1 MKKKKRKK
9 KEETKL
15 TVTIIIKTKQAQGV
29 PKNSLK
35 KRKEREK
42 KMNKKI
48 FLNGEEVRKLEEG
61 EKYVV
66 ELLAIDE
73 KNGIANAWV
82 VKETTDIEEAIKNY
96 KTMVE
101 EAEASKM
108 RTVELQIKDK
118 DDDILAKYKK
128 HYYISTT
135 VYNIQG
141 GSNGVSYTTDFIQK
155 DDFECLSE
163 ARDAFNELID
173 YEDEMQEML
182 DLNSRDCKV
191 YCSLSDEDG
200 FVYYEFTY
208 NDGDN
213 QI

>member
-1 MKKKKRKK
+1 
-9 KEETKL
+9 
-15 TVTIIIKTKQAQGV
+15 
-29 PKNSLK
+29 
-35 KRKEREK
+35 
-42 KMNKKI
+42 MNKKI

-61 EKYVV
+61 ERYVV

-82 VKETTDIEEAIKNY
+82 VKETTDIEEAVKNY

-108 RTVELQIKDK
+108 RTVELQIRDK
-118 DDDILAKYKK
+118 DDDILEKYKK
-128 HYYISTT
+128 HYYINVTI
-135 VYNIQG
+135 YNTQD
-141 GSNGVSYTTDFIQK
+141 GSNGVNYTDE
-155 DDFECLSE
+155 FECLSE

-173 YEDEMQEML
+173 CEDEMREVL
-182 DLNSRDCKV
+182 GLNSRDCKV
-191 YCSLSDEDG
+191 YCSLSDENG

>member
-1 MKKKKRKK
+1 MKKR
-9 KEETKL
+9 
-15 TVTIIIKTKQAQGV
+15 
-29 PKNSLK
+29 
-35 KRKEREK
+35 
-42 KMNKKI
+42 I
-48 FLNGEEVRKLEEG
+48 FLNGREVRELKEG
-61 EKYVV
+61 EKYAV

-82 VKETTDIEEAIKNY
+82 VKETTDIDEALKSY
-96 KTMVE
+96 KITLK
-101 EAEASKM
+101 EAEAEKM
-108 RTVELQIKDK
+108 RTVELQIRDK
-118 DDDILAKYKK
+118 DDDILEKYKK

-163 ARDAFNELID
+163 AREAFNELID
-173 YEDEMQEML
+173 CEDEMQKML
-182 DLNSRDCKV
+182 DLNSRDCEV
-191 YCSLSDEDG
+191 YCSLSDGDG